1 MFNKFVEF
9 VRELYQSKDFIP
21 LHEPRFVGNE
31 RQYVLETIDSTF
43 VSSVGKYVEK
53 FEQVVA
59 RYTNVSFAVATVN
72 GTAALHTALLLAGV
86 DRGDEVLTQSLTF
99 AATSAAIKYCSANPV
114 YIDID
119 RNSLGM
125 SPESLMEFLDQN
137 TELVDGVCRN
147 RLTKAAIK
155 VCLPMHTFGHP
166 VKIDAIRRIC
176 ETFNI
181 ILLEDAAESLGSTYK
196 GRHTG
201 TYGAMSVLSFN
212 GNKII
217 STGGGGMILTDDQAL
232 AKKAKHLTTT
242 AKKAHPWSYEH
253 DAVGYNY
260 RLPNIN
266 AALGVAQME
275 HIDLFVEKKR
285 RIAGLYSSW
294 CKEHGVCLVHEPE
307 NASSNYW
314 LNALILENSKERDA
328 FLEYTN
334 RNGVMTRPAWCPM
347 HLLPMY
353 NACQHSN
360 LEVTEWVFSRL
371 VNIPSS
377 VPVNEH

>member
-1 MFNKFVEF
+1 MFNEFVEF
-9 VRELYQSKDFIP
+9 VRDIYGRKDFIP
-21 LHEPRFVGNE
+21 LHEPRFIGNE
-31 RQYVLETIDSTF
+31 RQFVLETIDSTF

-59 RYTNVSFAVATVN
+59 GYTNVGFAVATVN

-119 RNSLGM
+119 RDSLGM
-125 SPESLMEFLDQN
+125 SPSSLLEFLEQN
-137 TELVDGVCRN
+137 AELVDGVCRN
-147 RLTKAAIK
+147 RLTRAIIK

-176 ETFNI
+176 QEYKI
-181 ILLEDAAESLGSTYK
+181 IMLEDAAESLGSVYK

-201 TYGAMSVLSFN
+201 THGAMSILSFN

-217 STGGGGMILTDDQAL
+217 STGGGGMILTDDQEL
-232 AKKAKHLTTT
+232 AKRAKHLTTT
-242 AKKAHPWSYEH
+242 AKKAHRWSYEH

-285 RIAGLYSSW
+285 RIAGLYSNW
-294 CKEHGVCLVHEPE
+294 CKEHGVCFVHEPE
-307 NASSNYW
+307 NARSNYW

-328 FLEYTN
+328 FLQYTN
-334 RNGVMTRPAWCPM
+334 ENGVMTRPAWCPM

-353 NACQHSN
+353 STCQRNS

-377 VPVNEH
+377 VPVDEQ